1 MGGLMVKRGQ
11 KASRNQTKT
20 TMKTSTLM
28 TLGALIG
35 TCAFA
40 SAQDQPKH
48 PGGPKREVPPAILEK
63 FDLDKD
69 GKLSDEERKAVKEE
83 MKAKHAAML
92 EKYDANKDGK
102 LDKEEIQAAK
112 DAGEQ
117 LPPGGKGPK
126 GEKGPKGGKGPKGP
140 KGPKGD
146 EGAPPEGAPPAP
158 PAE

>member
-1 MGGLMVKRGQ
+1 
-11 KASRNQTKT
+11 
-20 TMKTSTLM
+20 MKTSTLM

-69 GKLSDEERKAVKEE
+69 GKLSDEEGKAAKEE

-126 GEKGPKGGKGPKGP
+126 GEKGPKG
-140 KGPKGD
+140 
-146 EGAPPEGAPPAP
+146 
-158 PAE
+158 